1 MIGNRFVRTAL
12 VLICLILLI
21 IPGCTA
27 EDVIQAPP
35 QGEDQESV
43 IKVGFSMGSTVQER
57 WQRDRDIF
65 VARAKELGAEVLVQN
80 ANNDHD
86 EQMRQV
92 RYLIDQGIDILVI
105 IPHDAERSVEA
116 VRMANRAGIKV
127 ISYDRLIRNAGADL
141 YISFDNVKVGEYKAK
156 ALLKAV
162 PKGNYVIIRGAPTDY
177 NSVMLYQGYMNVLG
191 EPIRNGDIKIVNEAP
206 AHDWAYEEAF
216 KFVEKTLEEGTE
228 IHGIIAANDTLAYAA
243 VEALSEKRLAGKVA
257 VVGQDADLS
266 ACQRVVEGTQL
277 MTVYKPIDKLAKA
290 AAEAAV
296 KMVKGEDLGVEET
309 IFDGTYQVPYQTMEP
324 IPVTVENMMD
334 TIVKD
339 SFHRLEDIFINVPK
353 DQWPKQE

>member
-1 MIGNRFVRTAL
+1 MFDVRFGRIMLAL
-12 VLICLILLI
+12 FCMFLLVI
-21 IPGCTA
+21 SGCTA
-27 EDVIQAPP
+27 EDVIPAQPV
-35 QGEDQESV
+35 GKDQESV
-43 IKVGFSMGSTVQER
+43 IRMGFSMGSTVQER

-80 ANNDHD
+80 ANNDNE

-92 RYLIDQGIDILVI
+92 RYLIEQGIDILVI
-105 IPHDAERSVEA
+105 IPHDAEASAES
-116 VRMANRAGIKV
+116 VRMAKKAGIKV
-127 ISYDRLIRNAGADL
+127 IAYDRLIRNAGADL

-156 ALLKAV
+156 ALLERV

-177 NSVMLYQGYMNVLG
+177 NSVMLYQGYMNVLQ
-191 EPIRNGDIKIVNEAP
+191 EPLNYGDIRIVTEEP

-216 KFVEKTLEEGTE
+216 SCVEQTLEQGVE
-228 IHGIIAANDTLAYAA
+228 IHAIIAANDTLAYAA
-243 VEALSEKRLAGKVA
+243 IEALSEKRLAGKVP

-277 MTVYKPIDKLAKA
+277 MTVYKPIDKIAKA

-296 KMVKGEDLGVEET
+296 KMVKGEKLNTDET
-309 IFDGTYQVPYQTMEP
+309 IFDGTYQVPYLKIEP
-324 IPVTVENMMD
+324 IPVTMDNMMD

-339 SFHRLEDIFINVPK
+339 SFHRLEDIFINVPR
-353 DQWPKQE
+353 DQWPSID

>member
-1 MIGNRFVRTAL
+1 MFNKKPGRIMSVFL
-12 VLICLILLI
+12 CLILLI
-21 IPGCTA
+21 ISGCTSDKVVPA
-27 EDVIQAPP
+27 SPT
-35 QGEDQESV
+35 GEDKESV
-43 IKVGFSMGSTVQER
+43 IRVGFSMGTTVQER

-80 ANNDHD
+80 CNNDHE

-92 RYLIDQGIDILVI
+92 KYLIEQGIDILVI
-105 IPHDAERSVEA
+105 IPHDAEASAEA
-116 VRMANRAGIKV
+116 VRMADKAGIKV
-127 ISYDRLIRNAGADL
+127 ISYDRLIRNGGSDL

-156 ALLKAV
+156 ALLEKV
-162 PKGNYVIIRGAPTDY
+162 PRGNYVIIRGAPTDY
-177 NSVMLYQGYMNVLG
+177 NSVMLYQGYMNILG
-191 EPIRNGDIKIVNEAP
+191 EPIRNGDIKIVSEAP

-216 KFVEKTLEEGTE
+216 ELVEKTLEQGVE
-228 IHGIIAANDTLAYAA
+228 INAIIAANDTLAYAA
-243 VEALSEKRLAGKVA
+243 IEALSEKRLAGKVA

-277 MTVYKPIDKLAKA
+277 MTVYKPIDRLAKA

-296 KMVKGEDLGVEET
+296 RMVKDEDLEIEET
-309 IFDGTYQVPYQTMEP
+309 IFDGTYEVPYRKIKP
-324 IPVTVENMMD
+324 IPVTEQNMMD

-353 DQWPKQE
+353 DQWPKID